1 MTGGGD
7 KYTMLRDNTQITIK
21 TREYLRDVLKL
32 YLMKVRE
39 VAPILEGRI
48 EIVK

>member
-1 MTGGGD
+1 
-7 KYTMLRDNTQITIK
+7 
-21 TREYLRDVLKL
+21 VLKL